1 MNPTHHPPS
10 DPLSE
15 PWDDALSK
23 AMKRLPD
30 HRAPDTLIPRVQAQI
45 RSRSSSRLRVPAWSR
60 WPLPMRIAGIVCGA
74 AVMAAAVWISAVVQ
88 PVITSP
94 AWARAS
100 LAVDSAL
107 ALVGE
112 VMYWNQIQLAATC
125 AAILLSMM
133 YLTCI
138 GLGTA
143 VYQTNRRNWP

>member
-1 MNPTHHPPS
+1 MNPTQNQPN
-10 DPLSE
+10 DPWE
-15 PWDDALSK
+15 DALSG

-45 RSRSSSRLRVPAWSR
+45 RSRSSSRLHIRAWTHWPVP
-60 WPLPMRIAGIVCGA
+60 LRIAGLAGSA
-74 AVMAAAVWISAVVQ
+74 ALATVFVWVFAIAR
-88 PVITSP
+88 PVIASP

-100 LAVDSAL
+100 QTVGGAL
-107 ALVGE
+107 TLVGE
-112 VMYWNQIQLAATC
+112 AMYWNQIQLAATC

-143 VYQTNRRNWP
+143 IYQTTRRNWP

>member
-1 MNPTHHPPS
+1 MNPTQNQPN
-10 DPLSE
+10 DPWE
-15 PWDDALSK
+15 DALSG

-45 RSRSSSRLRVPAWSR
+45 DSRSSSRLRAPAWTHWSV
-60 WPLPMRIAGIVCGA
+60 PMRIAGIVCGA
-74 AVMAAAVWISAVVQ
+74 AVMAAVVWMSAVVQ

-100 LAVDSAL
+100 QAVDSAL
-107 ALVGE
+107 TLVGE
-112 VMYWNQIQLAATC
+112 AMYWNEIQLAATC

-143 VYQTNRRNWP
+143 VYQTTRRNWP